1 MRLIGYIESEQA
13 AKRFSG
19 FLSTQGIENQ
29 IEHEKGAGWGIW
41 VHAEDQLERARRALA
56 DFKSNP
62 SGAQFEPGNR
72 VVQTTALQD
81 GQARAKNRP
90 KIFTR
95 HDLFGS
101 MAGLGFGPLT
111 LSLIIAS
118 IAVFVLSDFGRRP
131 LENVPGLF
139 ITHVQRSGFDIL
151 YRAGLVEIRH
161 GQLWRLVTPIFI
173 HFDFLH
179 IFFNL
184 FWLQDLGGMIEAR
197 LGTVRLGRLVFVI
210 AALSNVAE
218 FLWSGPY
225 FGGMSGVVYG
235 LLAYIWMKS
244 RLDPASGIVLHPWTV
259 GMAGIWFLL
268 CLAGVVRAAN
278 AAHTVGL
285 VVGTA
290 WGYISG
296 RLGK

>member
-13 AKRFSG
+13 AKKFSG
-19 FLSTQGIENQ
+19 YLSTQGIENQ
-29 IEHEKGAGWGIW
+29 IEHEKGAGWAIW
-41 VHAEDQLERARRALA
+41 VHAEDQLERARSALV

-62 SGAQFEPGNR
+62 TGAQFELGNR
-72 VVQTTALQD
+72 IAETITSAV
-81 GQARAKNRP
+81 ARAKNRP

-95 HDLFGS
+95 RDLFGS
-101 MAGLGFGPLT
+101 MAGFGFGPLT
-111 LSLIIAS
+111 LGLVIAS
-118 IAVFVLSDFGRRP
+118 VAVFVLSDFGRRP

-197 LGTVRLGRLVFVI
+197 LGTLRVARLVFVI

-218 FLWSGPY
+218 FLLSGPY

-235 LLAYIWMKS
+235 LLGYIWMKS
-244 RLDPASGIVLHPWTV
+244 RFDPASGVVLHSWTV
-259 GMAGIWFLL
+259 AMAGIWFLL

-285 VVGTA
+285 VVGTT
-290 WGYISG
+290 WGYISA